1 MKSES
6 INLANPR
13 DATKENVKKM
23 MIISFFS
30 FLVCRAKVLGIISPF
45 GVSFTACLPL
55 EYSWITFLGSILG
68 YSVLGFNE
76 QNIVYLLSLILVMI
90 IKFVLEKNKIKQ
102 GPELLSIITVLSCLC
117 VNIVLGISFSY
128 NAVDM
133 IMRVC
138 ECIIAGAITYFA
150 YIATNTL
157 FEYKGIL
164 TYSKISAVSSS
175 IMIMLAIIAFM
186 DINLGI
192 FNVGIVIAITVLY
205 IMVYKLDIAGSAVCA
220 IIIGVTLNLYSIEY
234 INFASILVIST
245 LVSSLFKQFGRILQV
260 GVFISSS
267 IFTIFM
273 IGINLDILYRLIEI
287 LLASGLFLSIRA
299 SFLNNLRFSSEKIQV
314 DRNLQENIENRLEFA
329 AYTIDDL
336 QTSLKKVSEYLKK
349 NTKSDILS
357 IYKRTIDDV
366 CLGCI
371 NKTECFG
378 HNQKETSKAFLQLT
392 NLIKVGNQINKKDVD
407 DAGLVYCN
415 KKQKLAD
422 TLYKYYKD
430 FIEIQNEKIR
440 LNEVRAISLEQLS
453 GISQMLWEVSEEI
466 SQVHK
471 HDNMAS
477 SIVRDIFTDLAVEPD
492 CVYCNINKF
501 DRMEIDIYTLTN
513 VEFYE
518 NELREKISSALKR
531 EFCKPSVYIVENK
544 VKISFYEKENLQ
556 VDFGA
561 YQIPRKENQ
570 KQNICGDSYE
580 YFKDNKGNVYII
592 LSDGMGSGKR
602 AALDSALT
610 CSIIVKLLRAGLGLD
625 SIIKFVNTSLQSKST
640 DEVLSTIDI
649 AKVDLYTG
657 LTEFYKAGSAP
668 SFVSVGGIVAEVKT
682 TSLPAGILQ
691 DVEFDKST
699 AVLDY
704 GDIIILL
711 SDGLLDIEEK
721 NIKKI
726 IRDNEKLPAKQ
737 IAKILCDEVIKKLNG
752 KENDD
757 LTALVFKLEKG
768 I

>member
-1 MKSES
+1 MKSGS
-6 INLANPR
+6 INLAHPR
-13 DATKENVKKM
+13 DATKETVKKM

-30 FLVCRAKVLGIISPF
+30 FLVCRAKVLSVISPF
-45 GVSFTACLPL
+45 GVSFTASLPL
-55 EYSWITFLGSILG
+55 EYAWITFLGSILG
-68 YSVLGFNE
+68 YSILGFNNN
-76 QNIVYLLSLILVMI
+76 NIVYLLSLVLVMI
-90 IKFVLEKNKIKQ
+90 IKFILEKNRMKQ
-102 GPELLSIITVLSCLC
+102 NPAILSFVTTMSCLC
-117 VNIVLGISFSY
+117 VNISMGIAFSY

-133 IMRVC
+133 IMRIC
-138 ECIIAGAITYFA
+138 ECIMAGAITYFS
-150 YIATNTL
+150 YIATKAL
-157 FEYKGIL
+157 FEHKNIS
-164 TYSKISAVSSS
+164 TYSKISSISTA
-175 IMIMLAIIAFM
+175 IMIMLGIIAFM

-192 FNVGIVIAITVLY
+192 FNIGIVIAIITLY
-205 IMVYKLDIAGSAVCA
+205 IMAYKLNVASSAICA
-220 IIIGVTLNLYSIEY
+220 IIMGITLNLYSIKY
-234 INFASILVIST
+234 INFACILVIST
-245 LVSSLFKQFGRILQV
+245 LVSSLFKQFGRFLQV

-267 IFTIFM
+267 IFTMLIVGVN
-273 IGINLDILYRLIEI
+273 IDTLYRLIEI
-287 LLASGLFLSIRA
+287 LLASGLFLSIRKN
-299 SFLNNLRFSSEKIQV
+299 FLTSLNLSNDEIEI

-329 AYTIDDL
+329 AYTIEDL
-336 QTSLKKVSEYLKK
+336 QESLKRVSEYLKN
-349 NTKSDILS
+349 NTKSDMLS
-357 IYKRTIDDV
+357 VYRRTIDDV
-366 CLGCI
+366 CFGCI
-371 NKTECFG
+371 NKKECFG
-378 HNQKETSKAFLQLT
+378 EKQKDTSKVFLGLT
-392 NLIKVGNQINKKDVD
+392 DMLKNGEKINKKDVD
-407 DAGLVYCN
+407 DLGLTCCN
-415 KKQKLAD
+415 KKQKLAES
-422 TLYKYYKD
+422 LCKYYKD

-440 LNEVRAISLEQLS
+440 LNEVRDISLEQLS
-453 GISQMLWEVSEEI
+453 GISQMLWEVSDEI

-471 HDNMAS
+471 HDNIAS
-477 SIVRDIFTDLAVEPD
+477 SIVRGIFTDLSVEPD
-492 CVYCNINKF
+492 CVYCNINKY
-501 DRMEIDIYTLTN
+501 DRMEIEIYTLTN

-518 NELREKISSALKR
+518 DELRERISSALKR
-531 EFCKPSVYIVENK
+531 EFCSPSVYIVENK

-561 YQIPRKENQ
+561 YQIPQKDNQ

-580 YFKDNKGNVYII
+580 YFRDNKGNIYVI

-691 DVEFDKST
+691 GVEFDKST
-699 AVLDY
+699 AVLNY

-711 SDGLLDIEEK
+711 SDGLLEIKEN

-726 IRDNEKLPAKQ
+726 IRENEKLPAKK
-737 IAKILCDEVIKKLNG
+737 IAKILCDEVIKQLDG